1 MTNLDSILKSRDIT
15 FSTKVHIIKAITFP
29 VVMYRYESWTLKQA
43 ACWRIDAFELW
54 CWRRL
59 LRVLW
64 TARRW
69 NNPKGNQSWI
79 FIRRNDVET
88 EVPILWPPDA
98 KSWKRPWGWERLK
111 AGGEGGGRGQDGWIA
126 SLTQWT
132 WVWASSGRGWRKGK
146 PGMLQSMGL
155 QRDGHDWVT
164 EQQQFCS
171 TYHDQGT
178 VLDPRTEAVSK
189 ADRICPYL
197 RPE

>member
-1 MTNLDSILKSRDIT
+1 MWVLNHEEGWGPKNWCFRTMVLEKTPESSLDSKE
-15 FSTKVHIIKAITFP
+15 IKP
-29 VVMYRYESWTLKQA
+29 VYT
-43 ACWRIDAFELW
+43 
-54 CWRRL
+54 
-59 LRVLW
+59 
-64 TARRW
+64 
-69 NNPKGNQSWI
+69 KGNQPWI